1 MSTGLTVITSFSP
14 SKSFNVSPAL
24 SLCED
29 DKKEGKELKEA
40 IWALA
45 KAVARP
51 VEAHLNVSGRE
62 LARATV
68 EPMADEMVQLDALK
82 KMLRGVK

>member
-1 MSTGLTVITSFSP
+1 MGPCESGST
-14 SKSFNVSPAL
+14 A
-24 SLCED
+24 
-29 DKKEGKELKEA
+29 
-40 IWALA
+40 
-45 KAVARP
+45 